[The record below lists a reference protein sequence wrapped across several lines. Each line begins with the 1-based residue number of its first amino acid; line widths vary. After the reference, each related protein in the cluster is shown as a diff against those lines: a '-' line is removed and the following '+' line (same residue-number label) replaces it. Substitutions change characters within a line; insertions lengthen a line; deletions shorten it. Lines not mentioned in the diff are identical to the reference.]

1 MLAVKMTPENSAYIT
16 EAEYLEGEK
25 LAEERHEYVDGVVYA
40 MAGTS
45 LRHNDIAINITSL
58 LRPLTRGTPCKVNS
72 SDVKVRAQRSKA
84 YYYPDVIVGCQRDN
98 ADTHYLEKP
107 CLIVEVTSKSTEWKD
122 YAEKLIAYQKL
133 ASLQVYLIV
142 AQDQPLVTMY
152 YRDAE
157 TGWEVARFDDLE
169 QSITLPCPESTLTLA
184 EIYEGIDFS
193 QPVTEESEHAE
204 TSPQGSG

>member
-1 MLAVKMTPENSAYIT
+1 MLAIKMTVENAAYIT
-16 EAEYLEGEK
+16 EQDYLEGEEI
-25 LAEERHEYVDGVVYA
+25 AEVRHEYVDGVVYA

-58 LRPLTRGTPCKVNS
+58 LRPLTRGTPCKVNA

-84 YYYPDVIVGCQRDN
+84 YYYPDVIVGCQRDST
-98 ADTHYLEKP
+98 DSHFLEKP

-122 YAEKLIAYQKL
+122 FTEKLIAYQRL

-142 AQDQPLVTMY
+142 AQDQPQVTMF

-157 TGWEVARFDDLE
+157 GTWDVARFDDLE
-169 QSITLPCPESTLTLA
+169 QALTLPCPESTLTLA
-184 EIYEGIDFS
+184 DIYEGVDFT
-193 QPVTEESEHAE
+193 QPAE
-204 TSPQGSG
+204 PDA

>member
-1 MLAVKMTPENSAYIT
+1 MLAMKMTAENPAYLT

-25 LAEERHEYVDGVVYA
+25 IAEVRHEYVDGQVYA

-45 LRHNDIAINITSL
+45 RRHNSIAFNIAFNLRLVSRDKPCDIHL
-58 LRPLTRGTPCKVNS
+58 
-72 SDVKVRAQRSKA
+72 SDVKARAQRSKA
-84 YYYPDVIVGCQRDN
+84 YYYPDVIVSCQQNETDEY
-98 ADTHYLEKP
+98 YLEKP

-157 TGWEVARFDDLE
+157 TGWEVARFDELA
-169 QSITLPCPESTLTLA
+169 QALTLPCPECTLTLA
-184 EIYEGIDFS
+184 DIYEGVDFT
-193 QPVTEESEHAE
+193 QAAE
-204 TSPQGSG
+204 PEA

>member
-1 MLAVKMTPENSAYIT
+1 MLSIKNTSENTAHIT
-16 EAEYLEGEK
+16 EQAYLEGEK
-25 LAEERHEYVDGVVYA
+25 IAEVRHEYVDGVVYA

-58 LRPLTRGTPCKVNS
+58 LRPLTRGTPCKVNA

-84 YYYPDVIVGCQRDN
+84 YYYPDVIVGCQRDST
-98 ADTHYLEKP
+98 DSHFLEKP

-122 YAEKLIAYQKL
+122 FTEKLIAYQRL

-142 AQDQPLVTMY
+142 AQDQPQVTLF

-157 TGWEVARFDDLE
+157 GAWDVTRFDDLE
-169 QSITLPCPESTLTLA
+169 QTLTLPCPECTLSLA
-184 EIYEGIDFS
+184 DIYEGVDFT
-193 QPVTEESEHAE
+193 QPAE
-204 TSPQGSG
+204 PDA

>member
-1 MLAVKMTPENSAYIT
+1 MLAMKMTIENAAYIT
-16 EAEYLEGEK
+16 EADYLEGEK
-25 LAEERHEYVDGVVYA
+25 IAEVRHEYVDGQVYA

-45 LRHNDIAINITSL
+45 RRHNRIAVNFARKL
-58 LRPLTRGTPCKVNS
+58 ALMDRQGNPCEIYL
-72 SDVKVRAQRSKA
+72 SDVKVRAQRAKS
-84 YYYPDVIVGCQRDN
+84 YYYPDVIVGCQSDET
-98 ADTHYLEKP
+98 DEYYLEKP

-157 TGWEVARFDDLE
+157 TGWEVARFDELA
-169 QSITLPCPESTLTLA
+169 QALTLPCPECTLTLVD
-184 EIYEGIDFS
+184 IYEGVDFT
-193 QPVTEESEHAE
+193 QAAE
-204 TSPQGSG
+204 PEA

>member
-1 MLAVKMTPENSAYIT
+1 MLAMKMTIENAAYIT
-16 EAEYLEGEK
+16 EADYLEGEK
-25 LAEERHEYVDGVVYA
+25 IAEVRHEYVDGQVYA

-45 LRHNDIAINITSL
+45 RRHNRIAVNFARKL
-58 LRPLTRGTPCKVNS
+58 ALMDRQGNPCEIYL
-72 SDVKVRAQRSKA
+72 SDVKVRAQRAKS
-84 YYYPDVIVGCQRDN
+84 YYYPDVIVGCQSDET
-98 ADTHYLEKP
+98 DEYYLEKP

-157 TGWEVARFDDLE
+157 TGWEVARFDELA
-169 QSITLPCPESTLTLA
+169 QALTLPCPECTLTLVD
-184 EIYEGIDFS
+184 IYEGVDFT
-193 QPVTEESEHAE
+193 QPAE
-204 TSPQGSG
+204 PEA

>member
-1 MLAVKMTPENSAYIT
+1 MLAIKNTSENTAYIT
-16 EAEYLEGEK
+16 EQDYLEGEK
-25 LAEERHEYVDGVVYA
+25 IAEVRHEYVDGIVYA

-58 LRPLTRGTPCKVNS
+58 LRPLTRGTPCKVNA

-84 YYYPDVIVGCQRDN
+84 YYYPDVIVGCQRDST
-98 ADTHYLEKP
+98 DSHFLEKP

-122 YAEKLIAYQKL
+122 FTEKALAYQKL
-133 ASLQVYLIV
+133 AALQVYLIV

-152 YRDAE
+152 YRDEE

-169 QSITLPCPESTLTLA
+169 QVLTLPCPECTLTLA
-184 EIYEGIDFS
+184 DIYEGVDFT
-193 QPVTEESEHAE
+193 QPAE
-204 TSPQGSG
+204 PEA